1 MADAELGQAIKKPT
15 QILAKHVGDAIAHE
29 EKAKAS
35 RAKAQAEFEENIAY
49 YYEVKQRLLNPGY
62 RNDLNGG
69 KDRTPIENEKNFGA
83 PDWATFNKNC
93 AAYSLQHADR
103 KLKRFAKANGL
114 LTDGGENIDDPE
126 EGRIDEA
133 ETDGA
138 SSEHRPQG
146 RRKEDATA
154 QRRYEFIALAAMDI
168 ANKNPEGE
176 AEKQILAAAEHVPA
190 PLMPLPP
197 DIFTEVLSFI
207 TQISSSDKDDNIRAE
222 AKKLLNKMLLHKP
235 ALDPAKVLEEATK
248 EEKRK
253 RDKRLA
259 KKNGRALGSASYNP
273 PTNGTSE
280 DVQKSEPSPDRDT
293 ESSANRE
300 TAAVTLTSSVAQS
313 PAEAGKEIYSPL
325 STVRRFWYLRGRLRN
340 LSSEA
345 FDDRRRVGRN
355 RCRKTTSPACNQRR
369 RSSQC
374 VKEGTGRT
382 GEVAIQNGARLRLV
396 VFRSASE
403 TKLAIQGG
411 NDRWNRT
418 SSRKLSRLIWQG
430 YANTS
435 RQSWMRLT
443 AHQRKC
449 WTPIHRTCGCGFKR
463 PLKRWRLRLT
473 LCACGCLARLAPK
486 SLLSLA

>member
-1 MADAELGQAIKKPT
+1 MRKASKKTATKKISGESVQTNAAQSSQQQTTTTPDGTTPESASGVAGTKATTTAPQSITVAKKVPFAEKQYLKAIDMSDAELGEAIKKPT
-15 QILAKHVGDAIAHE
+15 QALAKYVGDAIAHE

-49 YYEVKQRLLNPGY
+49 YYEAKQRLLNPGY
-62 RNDLNGG
+62 RTDLNGG
-69 KDRTPIENEKNFGA
+69 KDRTPSQNGKNFGA
-83 PDWATFNKNC
+83 PDWATFNENC

-207 TQISSSDKDDNIRAE
+207 TQVSSSDKDDNIRAE

-235 ALDPAKVLEEATK
+235 APDPAKVLEEATK
-248 EEKRK
+248 EETRK
-253 RDKRLA
+253 RDTRLA

-300 TAAVTLTSSVAQS
+300 TAAVTLKPSAAQS
-313 PAEAGKEIYSPL
+313 PLKPGKKY
-325 STVRRFWYLRGRLRN
+325 TVRPAPSGGSGIYEVGSPICLQKHPTTDAAWDAIDGSKQPLLPVINERG
-340 LSSEA
+340 A
-345 FDDRRRVGRN
+345 
-355 RCRKTTSPACNQRR
+355 A
-369 RSSQC
+369 
-374 VKEGTGRT
+374 
-382 GEVAIQNGARLRLV
+382 
-396 VFRSASE
+396 SA
-403 TKLAIQGG
+403 
-411 NDRWNRT
+411 
-418 SSRKLSRLIWQG
+418 
-430 YANTS
+430 
-435 RQSWMRLT
+435 
-443 AHQRKC
+443 
-449 WTPIHRTCGCGFKR
+449 
-463 PLKRWRLRLT
+463 
-473 LCACGCLARLAPK
+473 
-486 SLLSLA
+486 

>member
-1 MADAELGQAIKKPT
+1 MGKTNKKAATEKISRESVQTNAAKSSQQQTTTPDRTTESASGVAGTKATPTQSHSIAVAKKMSFAEKQYLKAIDMADAELGQAIKKPT

-154 QRRYEFIALAAMDI
+154 QRRYEVIALAAMDI

-190 PLMPLPP
+190 PLMPLPGHLHRGSQLHHP
-197 DIFTEVLSFI
+197 
-207 TQISSSDKDDNIRAE
+207 N
-222 AKKLLNKMLLHKP
+222 LL
-235 ALDPAKVLEEATK
+235 
-248 EEKRK
+248 
-253 RDKRLA
+253 
-259 KKNGRALGSASYNP
+259 
-273 PTNGTSE
+273 
-280 DVQKSEPSPDRDT
+280 
-293 ESSANRE
+293 
-300 TAAVTLTSSVAQS
+300 
-313 PAEAGKEIYSPL
+313 
-325 STVRRFWYLRGRLRN
+325 
-340 LSSEA
+340 
-345 FDDRRRVGRN
+345 VG
-355 RCRKTTSPACNQRR
+355 
-369 RSSQC
+369 
-374 VKEGTGRT
+374 
-382 GEVAIQNGARLRLV
+382 
-396 VFRSASE
+396 
-403 TKLAIQGG
+403 QG
-411 NDRWNRT
+411 
-418 SSRKLSRLIWQG
+418 
-430 YANTS
+430 
-435 RQSWMRLT
+435 
-443 AHQRKC
+443 
-449 WTPIHRTCGCGFKR
+449 
-463 PLKRWRLRLT
+463 
-473 LCACGCLARLAPK
+473 
-486 SLLSLA
+486 